1 MTPGQSNIPMQTQT
15 DSTDWALGID
25 IGGSS
30 VKMALVRDGGKP
42 WTLRG
47 EPHEMPSVKVLSG
60 AIVSAFDLLLKQAG
74 LDRGSVSSVGV
85 SIAGPM
91 CENGVI
97 EMAANVPALAG
108 VSIPDWIEDTLG
120 LGVPVTA
127 ATDANAAAACE
138 HRRNPMPGRA
148 LYLSLG
154 TGVGGA
160 VLDEGRPV
168 IITRGTSGHFGH
180 MDVSGGESD
189 APVTPGSGRGALE
202 GYVGFRTLE
211 AAGVPFE
218 SADRF
223 EHPVMKR
230 ATAALSRGIRIL
242 LALYRPDHI
251 VLMGGTVNIYS
262 PALQQIEAMARDGI
276 TKAAPVK
283 WTLSVGQSDNF
294 AAAIGAAALSI
305 TG

>member
-1 MTPGQSNIPMQTQT
+1 MQNQT
-15 DSTDWALGID
+15 DSPPWSLGID

-30 VKMALVRDGGKP
+30 VKLALVNDGAEP

-47 EPHEMPSVKVLSG
+47 DPHEMPTVQTLSSSI
-60 AIVSAFDLLLKQAG
+60 ASSFEKLLKQAQ
-74 LDRGSVSSVGV
+74 LDRGAVGSVGV

-91 CENGVI
+91 DNNGVL

-108 VSIPDWIEDTLG
+108 VSMPNWIQDTLK
-120 LGVPVTA
+120 LGIPVTA

-138 HRRNPMPGRA
+138 HRRNPMPGRT

-160 VLDEGRPV
+160 VLDDGRPV

-180 MDVSGGESD
+180 MDVSGGEPD
-189 APVTPGSGRGALE
+189 APDTPGAGRGALE
-202 GYVGFRTLE
+202 AYIGFRTLQ

-218 SADRF
+218 SDDRF
-223 EHPVMKR
+223 QHPAMKR
-230 ATAALSRGIRIL
+230 ALAALARGIRVL

-251 VLMGGTVNIYS
+251 VLMGGTVDLFS
-262 PALQQIEAMARDGI
+262 PALDQVKAMADDGL
-276 TKAAPVK
+276 TKAAPAT
-283 WTLSVGQSDNF
+283 WTLTVGRSDNF
-294 AAAIGAAALSI
+294 AAAIGAATLSCQAE
-305 TG
+305 